1 MDHSTV
7 SITEAAPAPS
17 ETALSPPH
25 SDHEMIRMENVHKQ
39 LGGKQILRGASLS
52 IDRGET
58 RVIMG
63 RSGEGKSVLIKH
75 ICGLFQPEKGAV
87 IVEGEEITRYSEREL
102 LPVREKI
109 GYLFQNAALFD
120 SLSVL
125 ENVGFP
131 LYEEGTL
138 TNNEIQERVHSVLG
152 LVKLK
157 DVEHKMPSELSGGM
171 RKRVGLARAIIRQ
184 PKIIL
189 YDEPTT
195 GLDPVTSDA
204 INDLIISL
212 AEELK
217 VTSVM
222 ITHDMVSAFK
232 VATKISMLFEGK
244 MIYTDTTENTRNT
257 DHPII
262 DQFINGKAEGPL
274 TEI

>member
-1 MDHSTV
+1 
-7 SITEAAPAPS
+7 
-17 ETALSPPH
+17 
-25 SDHEMIRMENVHKQ
+25 MIRMENVHKQ